1 MNNYYKISMAIIV
14 VFLLTVFNSNYIQAQ
29 EDQNLTE
36 MSLEDLLNLE
46 VTTASKKAEKTSDAP
61 GIISTITSEEIKY
74 FGANNLADILEK
86 STSIQTIGSHLFPN
100 NVSAMRGDLRT
111 HYDNHMLILI
121 NGRPIRDGIM
131 GGLNSPMYAGYPI
144 DMIEKIEIVRGPGSV
159 LYGSNAFAGVINVI
173 TKGDDDKSSLKVT
186 AKAGSFGTIKGGVTG
201 NYIKDDFKSKIS
213 LIIDNIKGWDFEAVT
228 ARPTF
233 PNLSVSK
240 KYGQKNIG
248 VAADVN
254 YKGLSFSGFYANNQ
268 HDMLGILPY
277 ATFEGVNKYDRL
289 FLNVGY
295 NHKISE
301 TWEATAN
308 ITHSG
313 SKLTLNDEA
322 LVAAD
327 KHSSSDY
334 VGEITLGGEL
344 AENFNL
350 IVGGVLDSRN
360 KNEVGAT
367 DAIKEPYH
375 LTQLSSYVQA
385 DYRPI
390 SDLKFIVGA
399 QMNKP
404 EEKDIDIV
412 PRFGA
417 IYNFVEEFGIKALF
431 GQAFR
436 SPWPVEQF
444 LENPTIVGNPD
455 LDPEK
460 IATLDV
466 QLFYTIKNAEVS
478 LTYYN
483 SKYTNSITRQP
494 LADKPGVLTYVN
506 LGELHMNGFEVEGKT
521 TIISNVFIIGSA
533 TFQNNADENSVPI
546 YIPNFMA
553 KLGAFFNI
561 SKDLTIGLFNT
572 YFGKP
577 KENAGAIV
585 NPEAKAVAL
594 VNLNINYKLPI
605 SLPLE
610 LSLNVQNL
618 LNSDYNYTEFG
629 RNWINTLPMKPGTAV
644 YGGVGIQF

>member
-1 MNNYYKISMAIIV
+1 MK
-14 VFLLTVFNSNYIQAQ
+14 
-29 EDQNLTE
+29 
-36 MSLEDLLNLE
+36 
-46 VTTASKKAEKTSDAP
+46 
-61 GIISTITSEEIKY
+61 
-74 FGANNLADILEK
+74 GA
-86 STSIQTIGSHLFPN
+86 
-100 NVSAMRGDLRT
+100 
-111 HYDNHMLILI
+111 
-121 NGRPIRDGIM
+121 
-131 GGLNSPMYAGYPI
+131 
-144 DMIEKIEIVRGPGSV
+144 
-159 LYGSNAFAGVINVI
+159 
-173 TKGDDDKSSLKVT
+173 
-186 AKAGSFGTIKGGVTG
+186 VTG
-201 NYIKDDFKSKIS
+201 NYVKEDFNSKVSLVIDD
-213 LIIDNIKGWDFEAVT
+213 IKGWDFEAVT

-233 PNLSVSK
+233 PNLNVNK
-240 KYGQKNIG
+240 KYGQKNLG

-254 YKGLSFSGFYANNQ
+254 YKGLSFTGFYSNNQ

-289 FLNVGY
+289 FLNIGY
-295 NHKISE
+295 NHKIGE

-308 ITHSG
+308 LTHSG
-313 SKLTLNDEA
+313 SILTLNDEA

-334 VGEITLGGEL
+334 VGEITLGGEI

-360 KNEVGAT
+360 KNKVGST

-390 SDLKFIVGA
+390 SNLKIIAGA

-417 IYNFVEEFGIKALF
+417 IYNVVDEFGVKALY

-444 LENPTIVGNPD
+444 LQNPTIVGNPD

-460 IATLDV
+460 IATLDI

-494 LADKPGVLTYVN
+494 LADRPGVLTYVN
-506 LGELHMNGFEVEGKT
+506 LGELHMNGIEVEGKT
-521 TIISNVFIIGSA
+521 TIIKDVFIIG
-533 TFQNNADENSVPI
+533 
-546 YIPNFMA
+546 
-553 KLGAFFNI
+553 
-561 SKDLTIGLFNT
+561 
-572 YFGKP
+572 
-577 KENAGAIV
+577 
-585 NPEAKAVAL
+585 
-594 VNLNINYKLPI
+594 
-605 SLPLE
+605 
-610 LSLNVQNL
+610 
-618 LNSDYNYTEFG
+618 
-629 RNWINTLPMKPGTAV
+629 
-644 YGGVGIQF
+644 